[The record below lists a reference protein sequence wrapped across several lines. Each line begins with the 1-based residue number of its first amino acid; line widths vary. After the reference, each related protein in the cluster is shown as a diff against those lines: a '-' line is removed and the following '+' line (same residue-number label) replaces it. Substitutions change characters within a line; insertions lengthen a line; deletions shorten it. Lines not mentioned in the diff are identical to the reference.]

1 MKIIG
6 EEKFSFRDFIKNL
19 NKQSKYFSDSFLIHI
34 PIFLLLIKQILFY
47 LMPLDVFLM
56 NMCVVVL
63 GLLVR
68 REIKLRKA
76 RQIMKTQI
84 FKEQYIPNVHA
95 ITLLLMLLL
104 CLWLP
109 LALRFLLIFQNLSQI
124 SEKCILIKLDL
135 IYSQLITKLNH
146 LVICRFCL
154 YKVKRKTFFFILL

>member
-6 EEKFSFRDFIKNL
+6 EEKESIRDFTKNL
-19 NKQSKYFSDSFLIHI
+19 NNQSRYFSDSFLIRI

-84 FKEQYIPNVHA
+84 LKEQYIPNVHA
-95 ITLLLMLLL
+95 ISLLLMLLL

-109 LALRFLLIFQNLSQI
+109 LGLRFFLILQSSKLEMKFNSQTLSLLLNLAV
-124 SEKCILIKLDL
+124 CILVF
-135 IYSQLITKLNH
+135 
-146 LVICRFCL
+146 VI
-154 YKVKRKTFFFILL
+154 

>member
-6 EEKFSFRDFIKNL
+6 EEKEFIRNFIKNL

-95 ITLLLMLLL
+95 ISLLLMLLL

-109 LALRFLLIFQNLSQI
+109 LGLRFFLILQSGKLEMKFNSQTLSLLLNIAV
-124 SEKCILIKLDL
+124 CILVF
-135 IYSQLITKLNH
+135 
-146 LVICRFCL
+146 VI
-154 YKVKRKTFFFILL
+154 

>member
-6 EEKFSFRDFIKNL
+6 EEKVSFRDFIKNL

-95 ITLLLMLLL
+95 ISLLLMLLL

-109 LALRFLLIFQNLSQI
+109 LGLRFFLILQSGKLEMKFNSQTLSLLLNITV
-124 SEKCILIKLDL
+124 CIL
-135 IYSQLITKLNH
+135 
-146 LVICRFCL
+146 VF
-154 YKVKRKTFFFILL
+154 VF